1 MGNFQINN
9 APFIV
14 GLPLET
20 GVQFHC
26 RAQLLGEVWLSC
38 SLTAASPVS
47 TSLLLVL
54 TGDLLVADEQMTR
67 CTHDRLVKTF

>member
-1 MGNFQINN
+1 MGNFQISN

-20 GVQFHC
+20 GFQFHC
-26 RAQLLGEVWLSC
+26 RAQLLGEGWLSC

-54 TGDLLVADEQMTR
+54 TGGL
-67 CTHDRLVKTF
+67 